1 MTEER
6 QQLQMALAK
15 HHHRMM
21 AAGIAYIDVEGARA
35 QAPSTWL
42 GWMDYWTERALAYDQ
57 LAAEADGRG
66 EHVTASAHWLRT
78 ALCHHFGQFM
88 VYEHVQQKARARAA
102 AAAAYRRAAPH
113 LAPGATFLSVEAPVG
128 PVPVVLRTPGDGGPV
143 PCVILVPGLEATK
156 EELHGWEGFYLER
169 GMAVAAIDGPGQG
182 ELADRALVPADYVA
196 AVSAVVDRLSA
207 DPGIDAA
214 RIGIMG
220 VSLGGLLASMAVAHE
235 HRLAAAAEVAGTF
248 DTESRWDRANAL
260 SRRGHQFVTKSPDE
274 EATRQVVADWTMAP
288 LAGDIECPLLVVH
301 GELDTIVPLD
311 QAEAY
316 AKAVPHA
323 ELVVVPRGNHVC
335 NNLPHVVRPQVA
347 DWMDRTLGAAGG
359 AR

>member
-1 MTEER
+1 MTDE
-6 QQLQMALAK
+6 QHQLEIALGK

-21 AAGIAYIDVEGARA
+21 AAGIPYSDVEGVRE
-35 QAPSTWL
+35 QAPCTWL
-42 GWMDYWTERALAYDQ
+42 GWMDYWTGRALAYDE
-57 LAAEADGRG
+57 LAAGADERG
-66 EHVTASAHWLRT
+66 EHVTASAHWVRT
-78 ALCHHFGQFM
+78 ALCHHFAQFM
-88 VYEHVQQKARARAA
+88 VYEHPEEKARSRRA

-113 LAPGATFLSVEAPVG
+113 LTPGATFVSVEVPVG
-128 PVPVVLRTPGDGGPV
+128 PVPVVLRTPDAVPA

-156 EELHGWEGFYLER
+156 EELHAWEGFYLDR

-182 ELADRALVPADYVA
+182 ELADRALVPDRYVS
-196 AVSAVVDRLSA
+196 AVSAVVERLSA
-207 DPGIDAA
+207 HPAVDAG

-220 VSLGGLLASMAVAHE
+220 VSLGGLLASMVAAHE

-248 DTESRWDRANAL
+248 DTESRWARANAL

-274 EATRQVVADWTMAP
+274 ETTRTVVADWTMAS
-288 LAGDIECPLLVVH
+288 LAGDIECPFLVVH
-301 GELDTIVPLD
+301 GELDGIVPLD

-323 ELVVVPRGNHVC
+323 ELVVVPGGNHVC

-347 DWMDRTLGAAGG
+347 DWMRRTLVAAGS

>member
-1 MTEER
+1 MTDER
-6 QQLQMALAK
+6 HQLEIALGK

-21 AAGIAYIDVEGARA
+21 AAGIPYSDVEGVRA

-42 GWMDYWTERALAYDQ
+42 EWLDYWTGRALAYDE
-57 LAAEADGRG
+57 LATGAHGRG
-66 EHVTASAHWLRT
+66 EHVTASAHWVRT

-88 VYEHVQQKARARAA
+88 VYEHPEEKAQARAA
-102 AAAAYRRAAPH
+102 AAVAYRRAAP
-113 LAPGATFLSVEAPVG
+113 AFSPGATFLSVPTPVG
-128 PVPVVLRTPGDGGPV
+128 PVPVVLRTPGGGPA

-156 EELHGWEGFYLER
+156 EELHGWEGFYLDR

-182 ELADRALVPADYVA
+182 ELADRALVPADYVV

-207 DPGIDAA
+207 DTAVDAT

-220 VSLGGLLASMAVAHE
+220 VSLGGLLASMVAAHE
-235 HRLAAAAEVAGTF
+235 HRLVAAAEVAGTF
-248 DTESRWDRANAL
+248 DTASRWERANAL
-260 SRRGHQFVTKSPDE
+260 SRRGHQFITKSPDE
-274 EATRQVVADWTMAP
+274 ETTRRVVADWTMA
-288 LAGDIECPLLVVH
+288 AVAADIECPFLVVH
-301 GELDTIVPLD
+301 GELDVIVPLD

-323 ELVVVPRGNHVC
+323 ELVVVPGGNHVC
-335 NNLPHVVRPQVA
+335 NNLPHIVRPQVA
-347 DWMDRTLGAAGG
+347 DWMRRSLDAAGG